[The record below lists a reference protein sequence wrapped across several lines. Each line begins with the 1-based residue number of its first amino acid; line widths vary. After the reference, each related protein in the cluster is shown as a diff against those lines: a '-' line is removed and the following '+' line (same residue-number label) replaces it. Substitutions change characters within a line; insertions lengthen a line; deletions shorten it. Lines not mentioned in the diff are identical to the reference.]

1 MSTTMLDT
9 AAIETSGLTRS
20 FGSSR
25 ALSGF
30 DFAIPPGKVT
40 ALVGPNG
47 AGKTTLLLILAGLL
61 APDGGRA
68 SVGGFDPVTAPY
80 DVHKIVGWMPD
91 FFGVYEGLT
100 CGEYI
105 ELFAAAY
112 GMPQSAHTSRMR
124 ELMSTVGLE
133 TFIDRPVHTLSRGQK
148 QRLGFARTI
157 VHHPSILL
165 LDEPASGL
173 DPRARIE
180 LRDLVRGQAAAGVAV
195 LVSSHILTELEEMV
209 DLVAFADA
217 GRCRGVFPVRELPN
231 ADLTRTYRLRALDQA
246 GLIVALE
253 RAGVEVTSLSDQAVV
268 TVAGDEAAADLLAR
282 LVGEGV
288 RLIEATVHGGGLEGA
303 FMAMDEETR

>member
-1 MSTTMLDT
+1 MLSTAMLDV
-9 AAIETSGLTRS
+9 AAIETVGLTRS
-20 FGSSR
+20 FGSSK

-30 DFAIPPGKVT
+30 DCVIPPGKVT

-61 APDGGRA
+61 APDGGKA
-68 SVGGFDPVTAPY
+68 TVGGFDPVAHPY
-80 DVHKIVGWMPD
+80 EVHRVVGWMPD

-112 GMPQSAHTSRMR
+112 GLPSAAHNSRMR
-124 ELMSTVGLE
+124 ELMSLVGLE

-157 VHHPSILL
+157 VHGPRILL

-180 LRDLVRGQAAAGVAV
+180 LRELVRAQAAEGVAV
-195 LVSSHILTELEEMV
+195 LVSSHILTELEEMADV
-209 DLVAFADA
+209 VAFADA

-231 ADLTRTYRLRALDQA
+231 STATRTYRLRALDQR
-246 GLIVALE
+246 ALLAE
-253 RAGVEVTSLSDQAVV
+253 LQTAGVEASQLADQVVV
-268 TVAGDEAAADLLAR
+268 TVAGDEAAADLIADLVAR
-282 LVGEGV
+282 GV
-288 RLIEATVHGGGLEGA
+288 RLTEATVHGGGLEGA
-303 FMAMDEETR
+303 FMAMDEEA